1 MTDSKDPQWRLL
13 EKLVMQNADEARR
26 TRRWGIFFKSLGF
39 VYLFVLL
46 VIMMR
51 NSPNAPLMTG
61 SKPVVGLVR
70 IEGLIM
76 DDSPASAG
84 VINEGLRKAFDDSH
98 TKAIILSINSPGGTP
113 VQAGYVYDEI
123 VRLRAKYPEKKVY
136 AAIADTG
143 ASGAYYIAAA
153 ADRIYADK
161 ASLVGSIGVISM
173 NFGFVEAMKKL
184 GIERRVYSAGK
195 NKAFMDP
202 YQEVPEEHREF
213 WQGVLAITHKQFIDQ
228 VKKGR
233 GDRLKESEDLFSG
246 LVWPGEKALE
256 LGLVDGL
263 GSATYV
269 AREVVRIEDIV
280 DFTIKPNPVE
290 KLVNQ
295 LGLSIGEGLAQHL
308 AAPESAKLLLK

>member
-1 MTDSKDPQWRLL
+1 MADNKDPQWRLL
-13 EKLVMQNADEARR
+13 EKVVMQSADEARR
-26 TRRWGIFFKSLGF
+26 TRRWGIFFKSLTF

-46 VIMMR
+46 VIMVR
-51 NSPNAPLMTG
+51 NDSDTRLLAG
-61 SKPVVGLVR
+61 SDPVVGLVR
-70 IEGLIM
+70 VEGLIV
-76 DDSPASAG
+76 DEAPASASA
-84 VINEGLRKAFDDSH
+84 INEGLRNAFKDSR
-98 TKAIILSINSPGGTP
+98 TKAVILAINSPGGTP

-136 AAIADTG
+136 SAIADTG

-153 ADRIYADK
+153 TDLIYADK

-184 GIERRVYSAGK
+184 GVERRVYSAGK

-202 YQEVPEEHREF
+202 YQEVPEEHRQF
-213 WQGVLAITHKQFIDQ
+213 WQGVLAITHQQFIDQ

-246 LVWPGEKALE
+246 LVWPGERALE

-263 GSATYV
+263 GSASYI
-269 AREVVRIEDIV
+269 AREVVKVDDIV
-280 DFTIKPNPVE
+280 DFTVKPSPIE
-290 KLVNQ
+290 KLVND
-295 LGLSIGEGLAQHL
+295 LGVSIGEGLAQHL
-308 AAPESAKLLLK
+308 ESADSVRLLLK